1 MAVVPGPVYAIGD
14 VHGRDDLLEAMLTAI
29 EAEAG
34 ASPRIIF
41 LGDIID
47 RGPDSRR
54 AMELVRQT
62 LARWPDARLILGN
75 HEDFLLRFVSQRETR
90 DTTYRNWLYNGAAET
105 FRSYGIDPALPP
117 DRSAALLRDDFGTHI
132 AMLRDAEFLIGHG
145 TFIFVH
151 AGIDPAIGLD
161 RQDPDT
167 TRWIRDDFL
176 CFGGPLP
183 KTIVHGHTQT
193 RSGRPEI
200 HANRIGIDTGAYRT
214 GRLTCAVLQAEEPDI
229 RFLATREVSGDI
241 VVEDIQPVL

>member
-1 MAVVPGPVYAIGD
+1 MTVASGPVYAIGD
-14 VHGRDDLLEAMLTAI
+14 IHGRDDLLEAMLAAI

-34 ASPRIIF
+34 TSPRIVF

-54 AMELVRQT
+54 ALDLVQQT
-62 LARWPDARLILGN
+62 LDRWPDSRLILGN
-75 HEDFLLRFVSQRETR
+75 HEDYFLRFVSQPESR

-117 DRSAALLRDDFGTHI
+117 DRSAALLRQDFGAHI
-132 AMLRDAEFLIGHG
+132 AMLRNAEFLIRHG
-145 TFIFVH
+145 AFIFVH
-151 AGIDPAIGLD
+151 AGIDPLVGLD

-176 CFGGPLP
+176 CFDEPLP

-214 GRLTCAVLQAEEPDI
+214 GRLTCAVVQAEVRDI
-229 RFLATREVSGDI
+229 RFLATREVSGNI
-241 VVEDIQPVL
+241 VVEDIQPVV